1 MGAHLGHISV
11 LRLKLCLKECPGEFS
26 LSFRVKSEF
35 SEPLTY
41 FDGFFSFYTK
51 LNRNT
56 FLERL
61 PWEMLSHVISACTVT

>member
-61 PWEMLSHVISACTVT
+61 PWEMLIWVMVLLEGG